1 MRRCDRR
8 CDRRCVCRCGRRCSR
23 KWASLRGRFLSR
35 RRGGH
40 ARHSV
45 IHGGAARPRRGD
57 VRRWPRGS
65 RVAGEP
71 PSRCQP
77 EPAAEGDSTRLGGTV
92 SRAWVPS
99 PSPLSPLFFLI
110 FNFGSERRTR
120 SCPSRQVPP
129 ARSGGVKG
137 PHVPHRCT
145 QGVGSLE
152 RGPRCGP
159 SWLRG
164 TRLTAL
170 PMPSPSLAD
179 TDGGGAED
187 RQPPTGTRDSGPG
200 PRRSSCGVHSA
211 DSPPWSP
218 LRPSLCAVWEGQVV
232 TVTPA
237 RLRWALRRPRGARPR
252 PQPLAWRV
260 KVLCVCVWG
269 GAVELSFVHEAP
281 HHEACAPP

>member
-1 MRRCDRR
+1 M
-8 CDRRCVCRCGRRCSR
+8 
-23 KWASLRGRFLSR
+23 
-35 RRGGH
+35 
-40 ARHSV
+40 
-45 IHGGAARPRRGD
+45 
-57 VRRWPRGS
+57 RRWPRGS

-77 EPAAEGDSTRLGGTV
+77 EPAAEGDSTWLGGTV

-152 RGPRCGP
+152 QGPQCGP
-159 SWLRG
+159 GWLRG

-260 KVLCVCVWG
+260 KVLCVCVCV

-281 HHEACAPP
+281 HHEACAPPMKSNQLPYVRNASSVLGWGWQICGPLVGIKRQHVHK